1 MELRLVV
8 ERWRENRLLCPDANS
23 LICDLMFSCSRFLL
37 VELLLFRYVFFRSSH
52 HIAEAGVAGRHR
64 DAELVEA
71 ETYERILGTSFIQ
84 DNLLFVLDRIL
95 GGDRNKKE
103 EEDDGMEDVFAAICH
118 VGTVLEQIW
127 RICGELFS
135 FLLCSFLISFLS
147 LKLQFLAAGS
157 PRFSRQKFSK
167 SFGLGCSSR

>member
-1 MELRLVV
+1 
-8 ERWRENRLLCPDANS
+8 LCWTA
-23 LICDLMFSCSRFLL
+23 FW
-37 VELLLFRYVFFRSSH
+37 E
-52 HIAEAGVAGRHR
+52 GR
-64 DAELVEA
+64 
-71 ETYERILGTSFIQ
+71 G
-84 DNLLFVLDRIL
+84 
-95 GGDRNKKE
+95 KKQE

-147 LKLQFLAAGS
+147 LKLQCLAAVS

-167 SFGLGCSSR
+167 SLV